1 MALPSIS
8 SASASPPV
16 SASTA
21 VDSSNLSGQAIYQR
35 LSDNIQQVVKGQPT
49 AVRKLLAAFASGGHV
64 LLEDHP
70 GTGKTTLAKA
80 LAFSVDVA
88 FKRIQFTP
96 DLLPSDIL
104 GVSILDP
111 EKRTFHFHEGP
122 IFANIVLAD
131 EINRASPRTQSALLE
146 AMAEAQVSV
155 DGKLNQLRDPF
166 FVIATQ
172 NPIDAR
178 GTYPLPEAQMDRFAL
193 QFRLGYISP
202 DNEVEILSNQIEAH
216 PIEQVRPCIA
226 IEDIFRLKQQVKD
239 VRVSPELKRYVVDI
253 VNATRTADGVQ
264 LGASP
269 RGSIALMKV
278 AQALALFDGYDFMT
292 PDHIQEIAVP
302 VLAHRLVME
311 AQSRFSGD
319 TAEQVVTEIL
329 KTLPVPA

>member
-1 MALPSIS
+1 MALST
-8 SASASPPV
+8 V
-16 SASTA
+16 SAEP
-21 VDSSNLSGQAIYQR
+21 SNLSGQAIYQR
-35 LSDNIQQVVKGQPT
+35 LSDNIQQVVKGQSA

-146 AMAEAQVSV
+146 AMAESQVSI
-155 DGKLNQLRDPF
+155 DGKLNALRDPF

-216 PIEQVRPCIA
+216 PIEQVRPCVA
-226 IEDIFRLKQQVKD
+226 IEDIFRLKKQVKS

-253 VNATRTADGVQ
+253 VNATRTAEGVQ

-269 RGSIALMKV
+269 RGSLALMKV
-278 AQALALFDGYDFMT
+278 AQALALFDGYDFVT

-311 AQSRFSGD
+311 AQSRFSGE
-319 TAEQVVTEIL
+319 TAEQVVSEIL
-329 KTLPVPA
+329 KTLSVPA

>member
-1 MALPSIS
+1 MALSPTHAS
-8 SASASPPV
+8 SV
-16 SASTA
+16 
-21 VDSSNLSGQAIYQR
+21 LSGQVVYQR
-35 LSDNIQQVVKGQPT
+35 LSDNIQQVVKGQPL
-49 AVRKLLAAFASGGHV
+49 AIRKLLAAFASSGHV

-146 AMAEAQVSV
+146 AMAESQVSI
-155 DGKLNQLRDPF
+155 DGTLNQLRDPF

-202 DNEVEILSNQIEAH
+202 EQEVEILSNQIEMH
-216 PIEQVRPCIA
+216 PINQIRPCVA
-226 IEDIFRLKQQVKD
+226 IEEIFMLKQQVKQ
-239 VRVSPELKRYVVDI
+239 VRVSAELKRYVVDI
-253 VNATRTADGVQ
+253 VNATRQADGVQ

-278 AQALALFDGYDFMT
+278 AQALALFDGYDFVT

-311 AQSRFSGD
+311 AQAQFSGV
-319 TAEQVVTEIL
+319 TAESIVTGIL
-329 KTLPVPA
+329 KTLSVPA

>member
-1 MALPSIS
+1 MALPTLSGIS
-8 SASASPPV
+8 S
-16 SASTA
+16 
-21 VDSSNLSGQAIYQR
+21 DLSGQAVYQK
-35 LSDNIQQVVKGQPT
+35 LADNIQQVVKGQAT

-80 LAFSVDVA
+80 LAFSVDVT

-111 EKRTFHFHEGP
+111 ETRIFHFHEGP

-146 AMAEAQVSV
+146 AMAESQVSI
-155 DGKLNQLRDPF
+155 DGRLNQLREPF
-166 FVIATQ
+166 FVMATQ

-202 DNEVEILSNQIEAH
+202 EDEVEILSNQIEAH
-216 PIEQVRPCIA
+216 PIEQVRPCVS
-226 IEDIFRLKQQVKD
+226 IEDVFRLKQQVKR

-253 VNATRTADGVQ
+253 VHATRQAESVQ

-278 AQALALFDGYDFMT
+278 AQALALFDGYDFVT

-319 TAEQVVTEIL
+319 TAEQVISNIL
-329 KTLPVPA
+329 KTLPIPA

>member
-1 MALPSIS
+1 MVLSSLPTPTQTS
-8 SASASPPV
+8 S
-16 SASTA
+16 
-21 VDSSNLSGQAIYQR
+21 SGQAIYQR
-35 LSDNIQQVVKGQPT
+35 LSDNIQQVVKGQP
-49 AVRKLLAAFASGGHV
+49 AAIRKLLAAFASGGHV

-80 LAFSVDVA
+80 LAFSVDVS

-146 AMAEAQVSV
+146 AMAESQVSI
-155 DGKLNQLRDPF
+155 DGVLNPLHDPF

-202 DNEVEILSNQIEAH
+202 EQEVEILSNQMERH
-216 PIEQVRPCIA
+216 PIDQLRPCVTV
-226 IEDIFRLKQQVKD
+226 EDIFKLKQQVKQ

-253 VNATRTADGVQ
+253 TNATRQAEGVQ

-278 AQALALFDGYDFMT
+278 AQALALFDGYSFVT

-302 VLAHRLVME
+302 VLAHSLVME
-311 AQSRFSGD
+311 TQALFSGT
-319 TAEQVVTEIL
+319 TAENVVTDIL
-329 KTLPVPA
+329 KTLSVPA

>member
-1 MALPSIS
+1 MTLTPLS
-8 SASASPPV
+8 SQN
-16 SASTA
+16 A
-21 VDSSNLSGQAIYQR
+21 VLADGRAIYHH
-35 LSDNIQQVVKGQPT
+35 LSDQIQQVVRGQST
-49 AVRKLLAAFASGGHV
+49 AIRLVLAAFASGGHI

-111 EKRTFHFHEGP
+111 ESRTFTFHKGP

-146 AMAEAQVSV
+146 AMAESQVSI
-155 DGKLNQLRDPF
+155 DGQLKPLRDPF

-172 NPIDAR
+172 NPVDSR
-178 GTYPLPEAQMDRFAL
+178 GTYPLPEAQMDRFSM
-193 QFRLGYISP
+193 QFRLGYLSP
-202 DNEVEILSNQIEAH
+202 EAEVDILSAQIDGH
-216 PIEQVRPCIA
+216 PIEQLRPCVA
-226 IEDIFRLKQQVKD
+226 IGDIFTLKQQVQQ
-239 VRVSPELKRYVVDI
+239 VRISPELKRYVVDI
-253 VNATRTADGVQ
+253 VHATRKADGVQ

-269 RGSIALMKV
+269 RGSLAIMKV
-278 AQALALFDGYDFMT
+278 AQAIALFDGYAFVT
-292 PDHIQEIAVP
+292 PDHIHEIAIP
-302 VLAHRLVME
+302 ALAHRLVME
-311 AQSRFSGD
+311 PQAQFAGR
-319 TAEQVVTEIL
+319 TAESVVAEIV

>member
-1 MALPSIS
+1 MALPPATTNI
-8 SASASPPV
+8 P
-16 SASTA
+16 
-21 VDSSNLSGQAIYQR
+21 SNLSGQAIYQR
-35 LSDNIQQVVKGQPT
+35 LADNIQQVVKGQPT

-111 EKRTFHFHEGP
+111 EKRTFLFHEGP

-146 AMAEAQVSV
+146 AMAESQVSI
-155 DGKLNQLRDPF
+155 DGTLHPLRDPF

-202 DNEVEILSNQIEAH
+202 ENEVEILSNQIESH
-216 PIEQVRPCIA
+216 PIEQVRPCVA
-226 IEDIFRLKQQVKD
+226 IEDIFRLKQQVKQ

-253 VNATRTADGVQ
+253 VNATRSADGVQ

-278 AQALALFDGYDFMT
+278 AQALALFDGYDFVA
-292 PDHIQEIAVP
+292 PDHIKEIAEP

-311 AQSRFSGD
+311 AQFRFSGQ
-319 TAEQVVTEIL
+319 TAQQVVADIL
-329 KTLPVPA
+329 STLPVPA

>member
-1 MALPSIS
+1 MALPSATTNI
-8 SASASPPV
+8 P
-16 SASTA
+16 
-21 VDSSNLSGQAIYQR
+21 SNLSGQAIYQR

-49 AVRKLLAAFASGGHV
+49 AIRKLLAAFASGGHV

-111 EKRTFHFHEGP
+111 EKRTFLFHEGP

-146 AMAEAQVSV
+146 AMAESQVSI
-155 DGKLNQLRDPF
+155 DGTLHPLRDPF

-202 DNEVEILSNQIEAH
+202 ENEVEILSNQIESH
-216 PIEQVRPCIA
+216 PIEQVRPCVA
-226 IEDIFRLKQQVKD
+226 IEDIFRLKQQVKQ

-253 VNATRTADGVQ
+253 VNATRSADGVQ

-278 AQALALFDGYDFMT
+278 AQALALFDGYDFVT
-292 PDHIQEIAVP
+292 PDHIKEIAEP

-311 AQSRFSGD
+311 AQSRFSGQ
-319 TAEQVVTEIL
+319 TAQQVVADIL
-329 KTLPVPA
+329 STLPVPA

>member
-1 MALPSIS
+1 MALPTIS
-8 SASASPPV
+8 NAS
-16 SASTA
+16 ST
-21 VDSSNLSGQAIYQR
+21 VSGQEVYQK
-35 LSDNIQQVVKGQPT
+35 LADNIQQVVKGQPS
-49 AVRKLLAAFASGGHV
+49 AVRKLLAAFASSGHV

-111 EKRTFHFHEGP
+111 ETRSFHFHEGP

-146 AMAEAQVSV
+146 AMAESQVSI

-202 DNEVEILSNQIEAH
+202 EEEVEILANQIEAH
-216 PIEQVRPCIA
+216 PIKQVRPCVS
-226 IEDIFRLKQQVKD
+226 IEDVFRLKQQVKR
-239 VRVSPELKRYVVDI
+239 VRVNPELKRYVVDI
-253 VNATRTADGVQ
+253 VNATRRADGVQ

-278 AQALALFDGYDFMT
+278 AQAIALFDGYDFVT

-311 AQSRFSGD
+311 AQFRFSGE
-319 TAEQVVTEIL
+319 TAEQVVSNIL

>member
-1 MALPSIS
+1 MAL
-8 SASASPPV
+8 SPLPTPT
-16 SASTA
+16 ST
-21 VDSSNLSGQAIYQR
+21 DLSGQAVYQR
-35 LSDNIQQVVKGQPT
+35 LSDNIQQVVKGQP
-49 AVRKLLAAFASGGHV
+49 AAIRKLLAAFASSGHV

-80 LAFSVDVA
+80 LAFSVDA
-88 FKRIQFTP
+88 SFKRIQFTP

-146 AMAEAQVSV
+146 AMAESQVSI
-155 DGKLNQLRDPF
+155 DGTLNQLHDPF

-202 DNEVEILSNQIEAH
+202 EQEVEILSNQMEAH
-216 PIEQVRPCIA
+216 PIEQVRPCVA
-226 IEDIFRLKQQVKD
+226 IGDIFRLKQQVKQ
-239 VRVSPELKRYVVDI
+239 VRVNPELKRYVVDI
-253 VNATRTADGVQ
+253 VNATRQAAGVQ

-278 AQALALFDGYDFMT
+278 AQALALFDGYDFVT

-311 AQSRFSGD
+311 AQAQFSGT
-319 TAEQVVTEIL
+319 TAAGIVTDIL

>member
-1 MALPSIS
+1 MGLS
-8 SASASPPV
+8 SFKKHRFP
-16 SASTA
+16 
-21 VDSSNLSGQAIYQR
+21 GQEAYQR
-35 LSDNIQQVVKGQPT
+35 LSENIQTVIKGQPI
-49 AVRKLLAAFASGGHV
+49 AIRKLLAAFVSGGHV
-64 LLEDHP
+64 LLEDYP

-111 EKRTFHFHEGP
+111 LERSFHFHEGP

-155 DGKLNQLRDPF
+155 DGNVMKLRDPF

-172 NPIDAR
+172 NPTDSR
-178 GTYPLPEAQMDRFAL
+178 GTYPLPEAQMDRFAM
-193 QFRLGYISP
+193 QFSLGYISKQ
-202 DNEVEILSNQIEAH
+202 EEIAILSNQIQQH
-216 PIEQVRPCIA
+216 PVDALRPCIS
-226 IEDIFRLKQQVKD
+226 IEEIFILKRQVKEI
-239 VRVSPELKRYVVDI
+239 RVSPELKAYVVDI
-253 VNATRTADGVQ
+253 VNATRQAEGVQ

-269 RGSIALMKV
+269 RGSLALMKI
-278 AQALALFDGYDFMT
+278 AQALALFDGYAFVL
-292 PDHIQEIAVP
+292 PEHIQEIAVP

-311 AQSRFSGD
+311 SQARFSGK
-319 TAEQVVTEIL
+319 TAENAVKDIL
-329 KTLPVPA
+329 KAIPAPA

>member
-1 MALPSIS
+1 MALST
-8 SASASPPV
+8 
-16 SASTA
+16 ASTPPA
-21 VDSSNLSGQAIYQR
+21 SLAGQAIYQK
-35 LSDNIQQVVKGQPT
+35 LAANISQVVKGQSE
-49 AVRKLLAAFASGGHV
+49 AIRKLLAAFASGGHV

-80 LAFSVDVA
+80 LAFSVDIS

-146 AMAEAQVSV
+146 AMAESQVSI
-155 DGKLNQLRDPF
+155 DGTLNQLRDPF

-193 QFRLGYISP
+193 QFRLGYISAE
-202 DNEVEILSNQIEAH
+202 NEVEILSNQIESH
-216 PIEQVRPCIA
+216 PIDQIRPCVA
-226 IEDIFRLKQQVKD
+226 IEDIFTLKQQVKQ

-253 VNATRTADGVQ
+253 VNATRQAEGVQ

-278 AQALALFDGYDFMT
+278 AQALALFDGYDFVT

-311 AQSRFSGD
+311 SQAKFSGQ
-319 TAEQVVTEIL
+319 TAEKVVGDIL
-329 KTLPVPA
+329 KTLAVPA

>member
-1 MALPSIS
+1 MALSPTHAS
-8 SASASPPV
+8 SV
-16 SASTA
+16 
-21 VDSSNLSGQAIYQR
+21 LSGQVVYQR
-35 LSDNIQQVVKGQPT
+35 LSDNIQQVVKGQPL
-49 AVRKLLAAFASGGHV
+49 AIRKLLAAFASSGHV

-146 AMAEAQVSV
+146 AMAESQVSI
-155 DGKLNQLRDPF
+155 DGTLNQLRDPF

-202 DNEVEILSNQIEAH
+202 EQEVEILSNQIEMH
-216 PIEQVRPCIA
+216 PINQIRPCVA
-226 IEDIFRLKQQVKD
+226 IEEIFMLKQQVKQ
-239 VRVSPELKRYVVDI
+239 VRVSAELKRYVVDI
-253 VNATRTADGVQ
+253 VNATRQADGVQ

-278 AQALALFDGYDFMT
+278 AQALALFDGYDFVT

-311 AQSRFSGD
+311 AQAQFSGV
-319 TAEQVVTEIL
+319 TAESIVTGIL
-329 KTLPVPA
+329 KTLSDRKSTRLNSSHPV